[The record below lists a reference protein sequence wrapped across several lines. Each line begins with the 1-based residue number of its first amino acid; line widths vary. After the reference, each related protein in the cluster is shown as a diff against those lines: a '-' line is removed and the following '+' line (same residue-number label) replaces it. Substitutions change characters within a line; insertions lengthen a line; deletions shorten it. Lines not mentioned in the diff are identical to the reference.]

1 MHNMGYYCSGNI
13 FFYREDVEKPPWRS
27 FKKRVRQSGIYE
39 NERGAYG
46 MRLKSLRAKM
56 IFFVA
61 LFSLLSVAAVA
72 FIAVGVSNS
81 MLREEL
87 ERDVRKNAASIEHM
101 LAIYKAQALA
111 HARSLAA
118 NPALLDAAKGGDFA
132 ALRAVTV
139 PMMERGGLE
148 YLVIT
153 DPKGRALIRA
163 HQPDVVPGPDDTISN
178 QRNIARAL
186 AGEPFVGIEEGRA
199 VKLSVRAGAPLVDAG
214 GTLLGAIST
223 GYVASRHSMMDES
236 KRLFGGEF
244 SLFLGGERVAS
255 SIVAPGGARVSGED
269 PVFGALLQRLAG
281 SEKSIMAEDPALGD
295 AYMSIFT
302 PLVGAGGNVSG
313 MIAASV
319 SREGVTAMRNG
330 IARSVLWTTLVVLG
344 AVALFGTIFARRI
357 ARPLLDLR
365 GLMAAA
371 GSGDLTVYGEIRTDD
386 EISELTATFNQM
398 VQRQADTVDRV
409 RRASEEL
416 AASSEEIA
424 ASAAEVSSASQE
436 VAYNIASVSEEA
448 ENGSHASL
456 ETNQVL
462 LELSSLIQMAQ
473 QKAGDAFDSSV
484 RTIETARE
492 GRETVLEAVA
502 AMESI
507 KNLTAETEEQMEALN
522 DYSRRIGSITETI
535 TGIARQT
542 NLLALNAAIEAAR
555 AGEAGRGFA
564 VVADEVRL
572 LAEQSNKEAAGVA
585 DLVQK
590 IVDKTA
596 VSVEGIRGSRTEVE
610 RGGAVVRRAGEALD
624 DILSATERSE
634 GAVRS
639 IVSITD
645 EEVASSEKIIQL
657 IASMSTVIGTTA
669 EKSEQVAAA
678 TEETTA
684 SMETIGAGTA
694 ELNAMASNLTE
705 AVKLFKVD
713 AAGAAKLP
721 DDELIKK
728 AKSDHLLWKVRISNM
743 LQGLESVSPE
753 DVNAHTECRLGKWYF
768 APENSFKGEAAF
780 ARMDDP
786 HREVHEMA
794 RKAAEAFRSGDR
806 KTAERMFAR
815 LEKSSR
821 AVIGGLDSLLKK
833 AAKKKT

>member
-1 MHNMGYYCSGNI
+1 
-13 FFYREDVEKPPWRS
+13 
-27 FKKRVRQSGIYE
+27 
-39 NERGAYG
+39 
-46 MRLKSLRAKM
+46 MRLKSLRAKLV
-56 IFFVA
+56 FFVA
-61 LFSLLSVAAVA
+61 VFSILSVAAVA
-72 FIAVGVSNS
+72 FIAVGVSS
-81 MLREEL
+81 SRLREEL
-87 ERDVRKNAASIEHM
+87 ERNVRKNAASIEHM
-101 LAIYKAQALA
+101 LEIYKAQALA

-118 NPALLDAAKGGDFA
+118 NPSLSDVMRSEDFA
-132 ALRAVTV
+132 ALRAVVV

-148 YLVIT
+148 YLVVT
-153 DPKGRALIRA
+153 DPKGRVLIRA
-163 HQPDVVPGPDDTISN
+163 HQPDAVPGPDENISN
-178 QRNIARAL
+178 QQNIRRAL
-186 AGEPFVGIEEGRA
+186 SGEPFVGIEEGRV
-199 VKLSVRAGAPLVDAG
+199 VKLSVRAGAPVLDAE
-214 GTLLGAIST
+214 GTLLGVLST
-223 GYVASRHSMMDES
+223 GYVASRHSMMDEA
-236 KRLFGGEF
+236 KQLFGGEF
-244 SLFLGGERVAS
+244 SLFLGAERVAS
-255 SIVAPGGARVSGED
+255 SVVAPGGDRVSGET
-269 PVFGALLQRLAG
+269 PGFGAIFQRLG
-281 SEKSIMAEDPALGD
+281 EYGKPLLEEDPALGD
-295 AYMSIFT
+295 GFFSLFT
-302 PLVGAGGNVSG
+302 PLVGARGDVIG
-313 MIAASV
+313 MISASV
-319 SREGVTAMRNG
+319 SREGVTAMQNG
-330 IARSVLWTTLVVLG
+330 IARSVLWTTLAVLG
-344 AVALFGTIFARRI
+344 AVALFGAVFARRI
-357 ARPLLDLR
+357 ARPLLNLR
-365 GLMAAA
+365 GLMARA
-371 GSGDLTVYGEIRTDD
+371 GGGDLTVYGEIRTDD

-409 RRASEEL
+409 RRASEDL
-416 AASSEEIA
+416 ASSAEEIA
-424 ASAAEVSSASQE
+424 ASASEVSSASQE

-448 ENGSHASL
+448 ENGARISL

-473 QKAGDAFDSSV
+473 QKARDAFDSSV
-484 RTIETARE
+484 RTIETARG
-492 GRETVLEAVA
+492 GRETVLEAVD

-507 KNLTAETEEQMEALN
+507 KGLTVETEEQMETLN
-522 DYSRRIGSITETI
+522 DYSRRISSITETI

-585 DLVQK
+585 DLVRK

-596 VSVEGIRGSRTEVE
+596 VAVEGIRGSRAEVE

-624 DILSATERSE
+624 DILSATEHAEES
-634 GAVRS
+634 VRS

-657 IASMSTVIGTTA
+657 ITSMGAVVSTTA

-694 ELNAMASNLTE
+694 ELNAMASSLKE

-713 AAGAAKLP
+713 ASGAAKLP

-743 LQGLESVSPE
+743 LQGLEHVEPE

-821 AVIGGLDSLLKK
+821 AVIGDLDSLLKK
-833 AAKKKT
+833 TAKKKM

>member
-1 MHNMGYYCSGNI
+1 
-13 FFYREDVEKPPWRS
+13 
-27 FKKRVRQSGIYE
+27 
-39 NERGAYG
+39 
-46 MRLKSLRAKM
+46 
-56 IFFVA
+56 
-61 LFSLLSVAAVA
+61 
-72 FIAVGVSNS
+72 
-81 MLREEL
+81 
-87 ERDVRKNAASIEHM
+87 
-101 LAIYKAQALA
+101 
-111 HARSLAA
+111 
-118 NPALLDAAKGGDFA
+118 
-132 ALRAVTV
+132 
-139 PMMERGGLE
+139 
-148 YLVIT
+148 
-153 DPKGRALIRA
+153 
-163 HQPDVVPGPDDTISN
+163 
-178 QRNIARAL
+178 
-186 AGEPFVGIEEGRA
+186 
-199 VKLSVRAGAPLVDAG
+199 
-214 GTLLGAIST
+214 
-223 GYVASRHSMMDES
+223 
-236 KRLFGGEF
+236 
-244 SLFLGGERVAS
+244 
-255 SIVAPGGARVSGED
+255 
-269 PVFGALLQRLAG
+269 
-281 SEKSIMAEDPALGD
+281 
-295 AYMSIFT
+295 
-302 PLVGAGGNVSG
+302 
-313 MIAASV
+313 
-319 SREGVTAMRNG
+319 
-330 IARSVLWTTLVVLG
+330 
-344 AVALFGTIFARRI
+344 
-357 ARPLLDLR
+357 
-365 GLMAAA
+365 MAAA
-371 GSGDLTVYGEIRTDD
+371 GGGDLTVYGEIRTDD

-416 AASSEEIA
+416 SASAEEIA
-424 ASAAEVSSASQE
+424 ASASEVSSASQE

-448 ENGSHASL
+448 ENGARASL

-492 GRETVLEAVA
+492 GRETVLEAVG

-507 KNLTAETEEQMEALN
+507 KNLTAETEEQIETLN
-522 DYSRRIGSITETI
+522 DYSRQISFITETI
-535 TGIARQT
+535 TRIARQT

-585 DLVQK
+585 DLVRK

-596 VSVEGIRGSRTEVE
+596 VAVEGIRGSRTEVE

-624 DILSATERSE
+624 DILSATEHAEES
-634 GAVRS
+634 VRS

-657 IASMSTVIGTTA
+657 IASMGAVISKTA

-694 ELNAMASNLTE
+694 ELNAMASNLNE

-721 DDELIKK
+721 DDVLIKK

-743 LQGLESVSPE
+743 LRGLDNVAPE

-768 APENSFKGEAAF
+768 SPGNAFKDAPEF

-794 RKAAEAFRSGDR
+794 RKAAEAYRSGDR
-806 KTAERMFAR
+806 KTAEKMFVR
-815 LEKSSR
+815 LEKSSQ
-821 AVIGGLDSLLKK
+821 AVIKGLDSLLKK
-833 AAKKKT
+833 SAKKNA

>member
-1 MHNMGYYCSGNI
+1 
-13 FFYREDVEKPPWRS
+13 
-27 FKKRVRQSGIYE
+27 
-39 NERGAYG
+39 
-46 MRLKSLRAKM
+46 MRLKSLRAKLV
-56 IFFVA
+56 FFVA

-72 FIAVGVSNS
+72 FIAIDVSRSKLN
-81 MLREEL
+81 EEL
-87 ERDVRKNAASIEHM
+87 ERDVRKNAASLEHM
-101 LAIYKAQALA
+101 LEVYKAQALA
-111 HARSLAA
+111 HARNLAA
-118 NPALLDAAKGGDFA
+118 NPALIDAVKGGDFA
-132 ALRAVTV
+132 ALRAVVV

-153 DPKGRALIRA
+153 DPKGRTLIRA
-163 HQPDVVPGPDDTISN
+163 HQPDVLPGPDDNISN
-178 QRNIARAL
+178 QKNIARAL
-186 AGEPFVGIEEGRA
+186 AGEPFVGIEEGRT
-199 VKLSVRAGAPLVDAG
+199 VKLSVRAGAPLADSEGV
-214 GTLLGAIST
+214 LLGALST

-236 KRLFGGEF
+236 KLLFDGEF

-255 SIVAPGGARVSGED
+255 SIAAPDGERVSGAD
-269 PVFGALLQRLAG
+269 PLFGALLQRLAG
-281 SEKSIMAEDPALGD
+281 SEHSIMAEDPALG
-295 AYMSIFT
+295 AEYLSIFT
-302 PLVGAGGNVSG
+302 PLIGAEGTPVG
-313 MIAASV
+313 MIGAAL
-319 SREGVTAMRNG
+319 SREGVTAVQNG
-330 IARSVLWTTLVVLG
+330 IARSILWTMLAVLG
-344 AVALFGTIFARRI
+344 TVALFGTLFARRL

-365 GLMAAA
+365 RLMAAA
-371 GSGDLTVYGEIRTDD
+371 GGGDLTVYGEIRSDD
-386 EISELTATFNQM
+386 ELSELTATFNQM

-416 AASSEEIA
+416 ATSAEEIA
-424 ASAAEVSSASQE
+424 ASASGVSSASQE
-436 VAYNIASVSEEA
+436 VAYNIASVSGEA
-448 ENGSHASL
+448 DEGKGVSI

-462 LELSSLIQMAQ
+462 LELSSLIQLAQ

-484 RTIETARE
+484 RTIETARG
-492 GRETVLEAVA
+492 GRETVLEAVD

-507 KNLTAETEEQMEALN
+507 KSLAAETEEQIETLSG
-522 DYSRRIGSITETI
+522 YSRQIGLITEAI

-585 DLVQK
+585 DLVRK
-590 IVDKTA
+590 IVDMTA
-596 VSVEGIRGSRTEVE
+596 VAVEGIRGSRTEVE
-610 RGGAVVRRAGEALD
+610 HGGAVARRAGEALD
-624 DILSATERSE
+624 DILSATERSKD
-634 GAVRS
+634 AVSS
-639 IVSITD
+639 IVSITN

-657 IASMSTVIGTTA
+657 IVAMSAVISTAA

-684 SMETIGAGTA
+684 SIETISAGTA
-694 ELNAMASNLTE
+694 ELNDMASNMNE
-705 AVKLFKVD
+705 AVKLFKVN
-713 AAGAAKLP
+713 AAGATKLP

-743 LQGLESVSPE
+743 LQGLESVAPE
-753 DVNAHTECRLGKWYF
+753 DVNSHTECRLGKWYF
-768 APENSFKGEAAF
+768 APENSFRDEAAF
-780 ARMDDP
+780 VRMDAP

-833 AAKKKT
+833 AAKKKA